1 MLEAILHPLIGALAS
16 LLPSYPQQGKTALPV
31 ATHINHV
38 SLVDM
43 IIKADRFY
51 RWEKV
56 LRPCAW
62 SLRVGK
68 GVAMASGG
76 VGFEPHP

>member
-1 MLEAILHPLIGALAS
+1 MLEATLYPLIGTLDS
-16 LLPSYPQQGKTALPV
+16 LLPSYPQQGKTTLPV

-38 SLVDM
+38 SLVE
-43 IIKADRFY
+43 IIKADCFY

-56 LRPCAW
+56 LRPGAW
-62 SLRVGK
+62 SLHVGK

-76 VGFEPHP
+76 VGFEPQP